1 MKIDT
6 SKLVPKVALS
16 NEPINCENL
25 GRFMLLT
32 SLYVGQILK
41 DKEEYRK
48 QHRRTNDNEGDS

>member
-6 SKLVPKVALS
+6 SKLVPKVELS
-16 NEPINCENL
+16 NEPTNCENL

-48 QHRRTNDNEGDS
+48 QHRRTNDNEGVS

>member
-6 SKLVPKVALS
+6 SKLVPKVELS
-16 NEPINCENL
+16 NKPINCENL